1 MTEDERLLELNR
13 MKFRATALFVAVT
26 IIFIIAS
33 FFYQQYPW
41 VGFIR
46 AFAEAAMI
54 GALADWFAVTAL
66 FRHPLG
72 IPIPHTAI
80 IPARKDR
87 IADSFGRFV
96 TNNFLDPDKIVVRLR
111 GQDVTGRLAHWLSR
125 PDRSA
130 MVADA
135 AAELLAGTLQVVDDA
150 DVNAMIERGL
160 VDRVRALP
168 VTPAL
173 GKALGS
179 FADDERQRRVF
190 YGLVQV
196 LSRWFEEN
204 QGTIRSRIAGELP
217 RWLAPFNLEQ
227 RIYEK
232 MFEVVNKTIS
242 ELKANPDH
250 PLYKQFAASVDKFI
264 VDLQE
269 APELRERGEALKEEL
284 LAHPIVREAAA
295 SVWLD
300 LKAAL
305 LRQTADPTSAL
316 HISIQQG
323 LLRLGTALENDP
335 TWRAK
340 VDGWVEAVARFIV
353 RRYGPTLG
361 SFMAQTIRDWDAEAT
376 SRRIELQIGR
386 DLQYIRINGTIVG
399 GLAGLVIYS
408 IAQLF

>member
-1 MTEDERLLELNR
+1 MTEQTRLIELNR
-13 MKFRATALFVAVT
+13 MKRYATLLFVAVT
-26 IIFIIAS
+26 LIFIVAS
-33 FFYQQYPW
+33 FFYERYAW
-41 VGFIR
+41 VGFVR

-54 GALADWFAVTAL
+54 GAIADWFAVTAL

-87 IADSFGRFV
+87 IADSFGHFI
-96 TNNFLDPDKIVVRLR
+96 TNNFLDPDKIAQRLNS
-111 GQDVTGRLAHWLSR
+111 QDVTSRLAHWLSR

-130 MVADA
+130 VVADA
-135 AAELLAGTLQVVDDA
+135 AAELLVGTLQVIDDA
-150 DVNAMIERGL
+150 DVNQLIERGL

-173 GKALGS
+173 GRMLGT
-179 FADDERQRRVF
+179 FADEARQRQVF
-190 YGLVQV
+190 YGIVQV
-196 LSRWFEEN
+196 AGRWVEEN
-204 QGTIRSRIAGELP
+204 QPVIRARIAGELP
-217 RWLAPFNLEQ
+217 RWLSPFNVEQ

-232 MFEVVNKTIS
+232 IFEVVNKTIG
-242 ELKANPDH
+242 ELRADPDH
-250 PLYKQFAASVDKFI
+250 PLYKQFATSVERFI
-264 VDLQE
+264 VDLQH
-269 APELRERGEALKEEL
+269 APELHERGEALKDEL

-295 SVWLD
+295 SVWLE

-305 LRQTADPTSAL
+305 LKQSADPASAL
-316 HISIQQG
+316 HASIQQG
-323 LLRLGTALENDP
+323 LLRLGAALENDP

-340 VDGWVEAVARFIV
+340 VDGWVESIARYLV
-353 RRYGPTLG
+353 QRYGQTVG
-361 SFMAQTIRDWDAEAT
+361 GFMGQTIRDWDADAT

-408 IAQLF
+408 VSLLF